1 MKTTVLILLF
11 SFYAF
16 NSTAQVN
23 SFSLNEAVDY
33 ALKNNP
39 SSVNASNDLKI
50 AKAKKWETIATGLP
64 QISAFLDYKN
74 NIKQKVSLVPAEFF
88 GGNPGEF
95 AEISF
100 GTKQTFEGTATLKQ
114 LLFNGSYTVALSSIK
129 LYLEIASNAKI
140 KTDLEVKRNVIS
152 AYGNVLVSQER
163 VKLLNQNL
171 ENITANLNEVQ
182 KIYENGLTELEN
194 VEQLTITFSTLKNS
208 LNYANKFVQTSK
220 NILKLVIGLPIN
232 EEISLKDNLTQ
243 LTLKKITYEEANS
256 TNTVSQNIDYI
267 IASNNM
273 NSQKVLLKLEQ
284 AKALPTLSAFIEGG
298 YNGNSNSFNFFKS
311 NQKWYGSS
319 IAGVTMS
326 IPIFSSFKRSAKTQ
340 QAKIELEK
348 AKVGL
353 THIKQKLLIEIG
365 QAKSDYQFAIEN
377 YYNSNQN
384 LVLAEKIERKNQI
397 KFYEGLASSFDLRQ
411 AQNQLYSIQNELL
424 QSMLEVINKKTN
436 LEIILNEN

>member
-1 MKTTVLILLF
+1 MKTKVLILLF

-39 SSVNASNDLKI
+39 YSVNASNDLKI

-64 QISAFLDYKN
+64 QISAFIDYNN

-114 LLFNGSYTVALSSIK
+114 LLFNGSYTVALSSVK

-152 AYGNVLVSQER
+152 AYGNVLISQER

-208 LNYANKFVQTSK
+208 LNYANKFVKTSK

-243 LTLKKITYEEANS
+243 LTLKKITYEETNS

-267 IASNNM
+267 IASKNIS
-273 NSQKVLLKLEQ
+273 SQKVLLKLEQ
-284 AKALPTLSAFIEGG
+284 SKALPTLSAFIKRG

-353 THIKQKLLIEIG
+353 THIEQKLLIEIG

>member
-1 MKTTVLILLF
+1 MKTKVLILLF

-64 QISAFLDYKN
+64 QISAFIDYNN

-114 LLFNGSYTVALSSIK
+114 LLFNGSYTVALSSVK

-152 AYGNVLVSQER
+152 AYGNVLISQER

-243 LTLKKITYEEANS
+243 LTLKKITYEETNS

-267 IASNNM
+267 IASKNIS
-273 NSQKVLLKLEQ
+273 SQKVLLKLEQ
-284 AKALPTLSAFIEGG
+284 SKALPTLSAFIKRG

-353 THIKQKLLIEIG
+353 THIEQKLLIEIG